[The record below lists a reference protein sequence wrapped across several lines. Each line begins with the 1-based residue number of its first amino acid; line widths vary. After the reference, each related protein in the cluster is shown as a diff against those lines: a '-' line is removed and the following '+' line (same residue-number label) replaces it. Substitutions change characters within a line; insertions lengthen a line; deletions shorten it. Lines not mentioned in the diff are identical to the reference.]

1 MTATPPL
8 RELPV
13 TDQAPQ
19 ERGDAARNRTLLI
32 DAARRLIAERGADA
46 VTTDDIAAA
55 AGVGKG
61 TLFRRFGS
69 RAGLM
74 IVLLDE
80 DEKGEQQAM
89 MFGPPPLGPGAPA
102 LDRLVAYGRDRLSF
116 VHTHHALLS
125 DANRD
130 PQMRFNDPMMLHH
143 HHIRVLLEDAGTTGD
158 LDAQAFALHSLLDV
172 DYVQSPA
179 DRARPDA
186 RAARRCVG
194 KRGAQALRHMT
205 PRWVLHVDLDQFQ
218 AAVEVRRRPELAGLP
233 IIVGGNGDPNEPR
246 KVVTCASYPARKFGV
261 HAGMPLR
268 SAARKCP
275 DATFLPLDTAAYDEA
290 SEEVMNLLR
299 DLGHPVEVWGW
310 DEAYIGA
317 GVENPV
323 QLAEQIREVIGQTE
337 LSCSVG
343 ISDNKQ
349 RAKVAT
355 GFGKPAGIY
364 QLTDE
369 NWMAVMGDL
378 EVDALW
384 GVGPKTAKKLA
395 GMGITTVA
403 DLAAT
408 DATLLTSTFG
418 PTTGLWL
425 LLLAKGGGD
434 TNVSAEPWVARS
446 RSHVIT
452 FAKDLTDRTEINS
465 AVIELARQTLTEI
478 VAQGR
483 VVTRVAVTVRT
494 STFYTRTKI
503 RKLAAP
509 STDADVINETALD
522 LLGLFELDRP
532 IRLLGVRLELKP
544 PEGGY

>member
-1 MTATPPL
+1 MTA
-8 RELPV
+8 
-13 TDQAPQ
+13 
-19 ERGDAARNRTLLI
+19 
-32 DAARRLIAERGADA
+32 
-46 VTTDDIAAA
+46 
-55 AGVGKG
+55 
-61 TLFRRFGS
+61 
-69 RAGLM
+69 
-74 IVLLDE
+74 
-80 DEKGEQQAM
+80 
-89 MFGPPPLGPGAPA
+89 
-102 LDRLVAYGRDRLSF
+102 
-116 VHTHHALLS
+116 
-125 DANRD
+125 
-130 PQMRFNDPMMLHH
+130 
-143 HHIRVLLEDAGTTGD
+143 
-158 LDAQAFALHSLLDV
+158 
-172 DYVQSPA
+172 
-179 DRARPDA
+179 
-186 RAARRCVG
+186 
-194 KRGAQALRHMT
+194 
-205 PRWVLHVDLDQFQ
+205 RWVLHVDLDQFQ

-268 SAARKCP
+268 TAARKCP

-290 SEEVMNLLR
+290 SEEVMSLLR
-299 DLGHPVEVWGW
+299 DFGHPVEVWGW
-310 DEAYIGA
+310 DEAYMGA
-317 GVENPV
+317 DVADPVE
-323 QLAEQIREVIGQTE
+323 LAQQIREAIAGGTE

-369 NWMAVMGDL
+369 NWMVVMGDR

-408 DATLLTSTFG
+408 DATVLTSTFG
-418 PTTGLWL
+418 PTTGLWI

-434 TNVSAEPWVARS
+434 SNVTAEPWVARS

-452 FAKDLTDRTEINS
+452 FAADLTNRAEIDS
-465 AVIELARQTLTEI
+465 AVVELARQTLTEI

-494 STFYTRTKI
+494 NTFYTRTKI
-503 RKLAAP
+503 RKLP
-509 STDADVINETALD
+509 SPSVDGEAITTTALD
-522 LLGLFELDRP
+522 LLDLFELDRP
-532 IRLLGVRLELKP
+532 IRLLGVRLELNP
-544 PEGGY
+544 PDGGY